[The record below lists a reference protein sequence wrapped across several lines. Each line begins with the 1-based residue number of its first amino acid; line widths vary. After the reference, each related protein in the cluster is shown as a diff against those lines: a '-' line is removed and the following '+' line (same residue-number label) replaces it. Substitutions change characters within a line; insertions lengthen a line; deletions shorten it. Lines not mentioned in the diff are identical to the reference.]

1 MLEIKKI
8 NGKIIKDETARN
20 SITELQTQIDN
31 IEVPTKTSDLTND
44 SDFVNSTFVTNK
56 IAEASLNSGEVDLSG
71 YVTKETGNA
80 NQITFADGQT
90 FQTKLNNGTL
100 KGDKGDKGDKGEQGV
115 GIQSI
120 VTYYRAS
127 SSSNG
132 VPKEANN

>member
-8 NGKIIKDETARN
+8 NGKIVKDETARN

-56 IAEASLNSGEVDLSG
+56 IAEASLNGGEVDLSG

-132 VPKEANN
+132 VTKEANN

>member
-1 MLEIKKI
+1 MSYNKNAWETGDIITKEKLNNME
-8 NGKIIKDETARN
+8 NGIYEAN
-20 SITELQTQIDN
+20 NN
-31 IEVPTKTSDLTND
+31 IPTKLSQLTND
-44 SDFVNSTFVTNK
+44 TPYATEAYVRTK
-56 IAEASLNSGEVDLSG
+56 ISEASTGNVDLSN

-132 VPKEANN
+132 VTKEANN

>member
-1 MLEIKKI
+1 MSEIKKI
-8 NGKIIKDETARN
+8 NGKMVKDETARN
-20 SITELQTQIDN
+20 SITGLQTQINN

-56 IAEASLNSGEVDLSG
+56 IAEASLNGGEVDLSG

-132 VPKEANN
+132 VTKEANN

>member
-1 MLEIKKI
+1 MSEIKKI
-8 NGKIIKDETARN
+8 NGKTVKDETARN

-120 VTYYRAS
+120 VTYYRVS

-132 VPKEANN
+132 VTKEANN

>member
-8 NGKIIKDETARN
+8 NGKIVKDETARN

-132 VPKEANN
+132 VTKEANN

>member
-8 NGKIIKDETARN
+8 NGKTVKDETARN

-90 FQTKLNNGTL
+90 FQAKLDAGTL
-100 KGDKGDKGDKGEQGV
+100 KGEKGEQGV

-127 SSSNG
+127 SSASG
-132 VPKEANN
+132 VTKEANN